1 MYPSREQTMRIA
13 LNWYEV
19 TLPTSELV
27 VAVQTVATAQQGE
40 LLMPKSPRYQRR
52 VVQRRGGT
60 AIRLLHVT
68 DVPPSGTT
76 VETINTNDDPNFVKI
91 AIEEGFALLL
101 AERGFSVHRKHV
113 GSTACLQTD
122 ESLWPAVYT
131 FWRGL
136 SFRAFYFFGTTGV
149 RWGIVLNYVTSQRFC
164 VTLKDP
170 RLRALALGKS
180 VVRVSDSHDS
190 EEYDHRRSGILQSTN
205 GSVATVD
212 LGNGDPL
219 EAPVGEWTLPCRRE
233 LLHEYV
239 MQTQGQKAAAELT
252 RRLQQAAFCLT
263 ESGRMN
269 TALARSQ
276 VEAVQELLH
285 HHDLGRIFLPLPAR
299 PPASLSNRP
308 LTVVE

>member
-1 MYPSREQTMRIA
+1 MCSERIQLPLHRERTYGK
-13 LNWYEV
+13 N
-19 TLPTSELV
+19 
-27 VAVQTVATAQQGE
+27 
-40 LLMPKSPRYQRR
+40 RR
-52 VVQRRGGT
+52 
-60 AIRLLHVT
+60 
-68 DVPPSGTT
+68 TT
-76 VETINTNDDPNFVKI
+76 VKN
-91 AIEEGFALLL
+91 L
-101 AERGFSVHRKHV
+101 
-113 GSTACLQTD
+113 
-122 ESLWPAVYT
+122 
-131 FWRGL
+131 
-136 SFRAFYFFGTTGV
+136 
-149 RWGIVLNYVTSQRFC
+149 
-164 VTLKDP
+164 LKDP

-190 EEYDHRRSGILQSTN
+190 EKYDHRRSGILQSTN

-285 HHDLGRIFLPLPAR
+285 HYDLGRIFLPLPAR